1 VMVVGRLE
9 GVPIPDPKLWAGV
22 AAYSFLVASSG
33 DIASFLL
40 QPKET
45 YYIAIPSASI
55 EDIAQ
60 RIENYIKDHKRLIE
74 YKGWALLDK
83 DLPPSKKNSKKKG
96 PSRIERILNNLCIKK
111 NLNNITI
118 NDLAEGVANSLRGT
132 CPLAMNPVEPLSIIR
147 TEFYKFTRFFMPYPS
162 SEKYEARRYFGR
174 GLPALVQALGLLGHI
189 VSIVVSYSE
198 NNTKITHNLVALP
211 RPGSREQTKD
221 ATKLYRTARVL
232 LERGWYEW
240 RNRVGSLPW
249 QVTNLIIAGVMIQEK
264 MISRIPADLLVES
277 SLSYRRRITL
287 TMLEPISAS
296 ALYYVLNNSYKNC
309 TNILTEERI
318 EFIQKIASIK
328 KRAVVAHP
336 LLATI
341 LGAVLIKMKKGK
353 GEGGFDPN
361 RVNARVLIEYSNYLY
376 NYASSYVAG
385 RPQRDY
391 AFNAAR
397 IAGQAMQTLAKYGA
411 WWWSV
416 LACVAARA
424 AKLEPKLL
432 LPV

>member
-1 VMVVGRLE
+1 MVMGRLE

-45 YYIAIPSASI
+45 YYVAIPSVSI
-55 EDIAQ
+55 KDIAR
-60 RIENYIKDHKRLIE
+60 RIENYFKDQKKLLDYR
-74 YKGWALLDK
+74 GWALLNNDIISRK
-83 DLPPSKKNSKKKG
+83 EKSLP
-96 PSRIERILNNLCIKK
+96 RIVKILNNLCIKK
-111 NLNNITI
+111 DLNDVTI
-118 NDLAEGVANSLRGT
+118 IDLARGVANSLRGT
-132 CPLAMNPVEPLSIIR
+132 CTSAMNPVELLSILR
-147 TEFYKFTRFFMPYPS
+147 AEFYKFTRFFMPYPS
-162 SEKYEARRYFGR
+162 SEKYEARRYFRG
-174 GLPALVQALGLLGHI
+174 GLPALVQAFGLLGHI
-189 VSIVVSYSE
+189 ASIIVYYSE

-221 ATKLYRTARVL
+221 ATKLYRTAKVL
-232 LERGWYEW
+232 LERGWREW
-240 RNRVGSLPW
+240 RNRVGALPW

-264 MISRIPADLLVES
+264 MISSIPVDLLVES
-277 SLSYRRRITL
+277 SLSYGRRITL

-296 ALYYVLNNSYKNC
+296 ALYYVLNNSYKDC
-309 TNILTEERI
+309 TNIVTEGRI
-318 EFIQKIASIK
+318 EFVQKIASTG
-328 KRAVVAHP
+328 KRVEVAHP

-341 LGAVLIKMKKGK
+341 LGAVFIKMKKGR

-361 RVNARVLIEYSNYLY
+361 RVNARLLIEYGNYLY
-376 NYASSYVAG
+376 NYASSYAAG

-397 IAGQAMQTLAKYGA
+397 TAGQAMQTLAKYGA

-416 LACVAARA
+416 LACVAAKA

-432 LPV
+432 LPI